1 MKKIGLI
8 LVVLTA
14 LTGCQL
20 FGYRPA
26 KPKPSPNLLTLAN
39 LKGKWAFYTDTVMA
53 FAGSVG
59 SSQTHDYNDMADYYY
74 QFTTDSIGLVSLGT
88 APNSQFG
95 FTYKLTNNIL
105 TLKFMDVA
113 NNPNFKFPNPMG
125 INISGFSLHKAIFQT
140 TTTDT
145 INNSSLTTTLQLT
158 R

>member
-1 MKKIGLI
+1 MNKIALI
-8 LVVLTA
+8 LVVLIA

-20 FGYRPA
+20 FGYRPE

-39 LKGKWAFYTDTVMA
+39 LKGKWTFYSDTVTA
-53 FAGSVG
+53 YSGSVG
-59 SSQTHDYNDMADYYY
+59 SIVTHDYNDMADYYY

-95 FTYKLTNNIL
+95 FTYKLTGDVL

-113 NNPNFKFPNPMG
+113 NNPNFNFPNPMG
-125 INISGFSLHKAIFQT
+125 ITVSGFSLHKAIFQT
-140 TTTDT
+140 NITDT
-145 INNSSLTTTLQLT
+145 ATRSGFSTTLRLT